1 MNEVSAEKVNNLRD
15 IILNRAGDERKSNL
29 ARGHKDAEAW
39 LARENEKLQHEVDLV
54 LQDARK
60 RAEDI
65 RRRQILSA
73 ERDKSTETLRLQNR
87 ILSEAMGR
95 LQDKLVR
102 LRDRED
108 YADILAGMCI
118 EAAEMLGVKTPLK
131 LRLASMDAA
140 LAPEVIAKTQA
151 FNGDIVMT
159 ADADPAPI
167 PPTPRRYS
175 AAAGSSRRT
184 DTSRWTWTGRA
195 SRRNTR
201 TLSPSVCCPCSS
213 LGGMAFGNE
222 K

>member
-1 MNEVSAEKVNNLRD
+1 MKMNEVSAEKVNNLRD

-131 LRLASMDAA
+131 LRLASMDAPLA
-140 LAPEVIAKTQA
+140 LKVIEKTQA

-167 PPTPRRYS
+167 
-175 AAAGSSRRT
+175 
-184 DTSRWTWTGRA
+184 
-195 SRRNTR
+195 
-201 TLSPSVCCPCSS
+201 
-213 LGGMAFGNE
+213 LGGCWVITADGHKQVDMDWQSVTQEHADTLAE
-222 K
+222 RLLPLL

>member
-118 EAAEMLGVKTPLK
+118 EAAEMLGVKKRRRRP
-131 LRLASMDAA
+131 S
-140 LAPEVIAKTQA
+140 
-151 FNGDIVMT
+151 T
-159 ADADPAPI
+159 A
-167 PPTPRRYS
+167 T
-175 AAAGSSRRT
+175 
-184 DTSRWTWTGRA
+184 
-195 SRRNTR
+195 
-201 TLSPSVCCPCSS
+201 
-213 LGGMAFGNE
+213 
-222 K
+222 